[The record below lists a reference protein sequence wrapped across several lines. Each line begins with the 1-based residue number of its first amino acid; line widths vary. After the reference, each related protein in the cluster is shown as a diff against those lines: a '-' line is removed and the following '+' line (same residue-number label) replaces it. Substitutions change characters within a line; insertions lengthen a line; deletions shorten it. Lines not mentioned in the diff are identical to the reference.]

1 MLFRSFGGVPKRIA
15 YDNTKT
21 AVAKILGSRDRE
33 VTREFGRLRSY
44 HQFAPHFCL
53 VRRPNEKGHVERLL
67 DYARSNFL
75 VPVPAIFFL
84 GLWFALQV
92 WQGGASVTHPEASG
106 GVALFAHIGG
116 FVFGMLVVRALAVRP
131 PLRPSW

>member
-1 MLFRSFGGVPKRIA
+1 ML
-15 YDNTKT
+15 T
-21 AVAKILGSRDRE
+21 
-33 VTREFGRLRSY
+33 
-44 HQFAPHFCL
+44 L
-53 VRRPNEKGHVERLL
+53 VGF
-67 DYARSNFL
+67 FL

-92 WQGGASVTHPEASG
+92 WLGGASVTHPEASG